1 MRDEFVKLR
10 LSNKVLKVEQEVE
23 SLLVRDAGECIV
35 GVLTLQIHNEFSE
48 LVVVAKVLDS
58 ICQRLPSNDG

>member
-10 LSNKVLKVEQEVE
+10 LSNKVLKVEQEVKA
-23 SLLVRDAGECIV
+23 LLVRDTGECII
-35 GVLTLQIHNEFSE
+35 GILTLQIHNEFSE
-48 LVVVAKVLDS
+48 LVVVTEMLDS

>member
-10 LSNKVLKVEQEVE
+10 LSNKVLKVEQEVKA
-23 SLLVRDAGECIV
+23 LLVRDAGECII
-35 GVLTLQIHNEFSE
+35 GILTLQIHNEFSE
-48 LVVVAKVLDS
+48 LVVVTKVLDS